1 MSLKVGELVVVFS
14 EMFIFILMMT
24 KKIIIAQFLL
34 ILFLGRGICNAQS
47 DYIEFSGKIINA
59 ENKEPLIFA
68 NLNVL
73 ESNISTISNSKGAF
87 KIKIPKSHSSSK
99 VKVSFIGFK
108 TRIIDLKSFDD
119 KNTISLNVFVTPL
132 SEMVLSIPKDVEG
145 LVRETLSNSGKNYL
159 EENTIMTAFYR
170 ETIKRKRRNVS
181 LSEAVVNIYKSSYK
195 IYSKK
200 DGIKILKI
208 RKDTDYSRLD
218 TVALKLSGGPFNTLF
233 QDIIKY
239 PNYFIPSFFMSNYS
253 FSVHR
258 TSKINN
264 RPVYVIRFKQK
275 EDVIEPFYY
284 GELFIDGENKILL
297 SATYSLNVSDRE
309 KASELFV
316 KKKPKG
322 ANVWPTKAVYR
333 VDYAE
338 RNRKWFYSYSNLS
351 IDFKVN
357 WDKKIFNTTYSL
369 SAEMAIT
376 DWIENRTL
384 DYPKRKELINSS
396 IILTDS
402 KVGFQDLNFWG
413 EDNIIEPEN
422 SIQNAIKKIKKKLD
436 KINK

>member
-1 MSLKVGELVVVFS
+1 
-14 EMFIFILMMT
+14 MFIFTCVMISKLR
-24 KKIIIAQFLL
+24 AQLLL
-34 ILFLGRGICNAQS
+34 IFFIGIGISNAQS

-73 ESNISTISNSKGAF
+73 ESNISTISNSKGDF
-87 KIKIPKSHSSSK
+87 KIKIPKSYSSSK
-99 VKVSFIGFK
+99 IKVSFIGFK
-108 TRIIDLKSFDD
+108 TRIIDLKSFVDQ
-119 KNTISLNVFVTPL
+119 NTISLNVFVTPL
-132 SEMVLSIPKDVEG
+132 SEMVMSIPKDVEG
-145 LVRETLSNSGKNYL
+145 LVKETLSNSGQNYL
-159 EENTIMTAFYR
+159 KENTIMTAFYR

-181 LSEAVVNIYKSSYK
+181 LSEAVVNIYKSPYK
-195 IYSKK
+195 LYSKK
-200 DGIKILKI
+200 DVIKILKI

-218 TVALKLSGGPFNTLF
+218 TLALKLSGGPFNTLF

-239 PNYFIPSFFMSNYS
+239 PNYFIPSFFISNYS

-264 RPVYVIRFKQK
+264 RPVYVVRFKQK
-275 EDVIEPFYY
+275 EDIIDPFYY

-297 SATYSLNVSDRE
+297 SATYSLNVSDKE
-309 KASELFV
+309 KASKLFV
-316 KKKPKG
+316 RKKPKG

-338 RNRKWFYSYSNLS
+338 RNGKWFYSYSNLS

-357 WDKKIFNTTYSL
+357 WDKKIFNKNYSL
-369 SAEMAIT
+369 SSEMAIT

-384 DYPKRKELINSS
+384 DYPRRRELINPS
-396 IILTDS
+396 IILTNS
-402 KVGFQDLNFWG
+402 KLGFQDLNFWG

-436 KINK
+436 RINK

>member
-1 MSLKVGELVVVFS
+1 MISKLR
-14 EMFIFILMMT
+14 
-24 KKIIIAQFLL
+24 AQLLL
-34 ILFLGRGICNAQS
+34 IFFIGIGISNAQS

-73 ESNISTISNSKGAF
+73 ESNTSTISNSKGDF
-87 KIKIPKSHSSSK
+87 KIKIPKSYSSSK
-99 VKVSFIGFK
+99 IKVSFIGFK
-108 TRIIDLKSFDD
+108 TRIIDLKSFVDQ
-119 KNTISLNVFVTPL
+119 NTISLNVFVTPL
-132 SEMVLSIPKDVEG
+132 SEMVMSIPKDVEG
-145 LVRETLSNSGKNYL
+145 LVKETLSNSGQNYL
-159 EENTIMTAFYR
+159 KENTIMTAFYR

-181 LSEAVVNIYKSSYK
+181 LSEAVVNIYKSPYK
-195 IYSKK
+195 LYSKK
-200 DGIKILKI
+200 DVIKILKI

-218 TVALKLSGGPFNTLF
+218 TLALKLSGGPFNTLF

-239 PNYFIPSFFMSNYS
+239 PNYFIPSFFISNYS

-264 RPVYVIRFKQK
+264 RPVYVVRFKQK
-275 EDVIEPFYY
+275 EDIIDPFYY

-297 SATYSLNVSDRE
+297 SATYSLNVSDKE
-309 KASELFV
+309 KASKLFV
-316 KKKPKG
+316 RKKPKG

-338 RNRKWFYSYSNLS
+338 RNGKWFYSYSNLS

-357 WDKKIFNTTYSL
+357 WDKKIFNKNYSL
-369 SAEMAIT
+369 SSEMAIT

-384 DYPKRKELINSS
+384 DYPRRRELINPS

-402 KVGFQDLNFWG
+402 KLGFQDLNFWG

-436 KINK
+436 RINK

>member
-1 MSLKVGELVVVFS
+1 M
-14 EMFIFILMMT
+14 IT
-24 KKIIIAQFLL
+24 KKIISQFLL
-34 ILFLGRGICNAQS
+34 ILFLGSGICNAQS

-68 NLNVL
+68 NLNLL

-108 TRIIDLKSFDD
+108 TRIIDLKLFDD
-119 KNTISLNVFVTPL
+119 KNTISLNVYVTPL
-132 SEMVLSIPKDVEG
+132 SEMVMSIPKDVEG

-239 PNYFIPSFFMSNYS
+239 PNYFIPSFFISNYS

-264 RPVYVIRFKQK
+264 TSVYVIRFKQK
-275 EDVIEPFYY
+275 EDIIEPFYY
-284 GELFIDGENKILL
+284 GELYIDGKNKILL

-322 ANVWPTKAVYR
+322 ANVWPTKAAYR

-338 RNRKWFYSYSNLS
+338 RNGKWFYSYSNLS

-357 WDKKIFNTTYSL
+357 WYKKIFNTTYSL

-376 DWIENRTL
+376 DWIENRTS
-384 DYPKRKELINSS
+384 DYPKRKELINPS

-422 SIQNAIKKIKKKLD
+422 SIQNAIKKIKKKLN

>member
-1 MSLKVGELVVVFS
+1 MISKLR
-14 EMFIFILMMT
+14 
-24 KKIIIAQFLL
+24 AQLLL
-34 ILFLGRGICNAQS
+34 IFFIGIGISNAQS

-73 ESNISTISNSKGAF
+73 ESNISTISNSKGDF
-87 KIKIPKSHSSSK
+87 KIKIPKSYSSSK
-99 VKVSFIGFK
+99 IKVSFIGFK
-108 TRIIDLKSFDD
+108 TRIIDLKSFVDQ
-119 KNTISLNVFVTPL
+119 NTISLNVFVTPL
-132 SEMVLSIPKDVEG
+132 SEMVMSIPKDVEG
-145 LVRETLSNSGKNYL
+145 LVKETLSNSGQNYL
-159 EENTIMTAFYR
+159 KENTIMTAFYR

-181 LSEAVVNIYKSSYK
+181 LSEAVVNIYKSPYK
-195 IYSKK
+195 LYSKK
-200 DGIKILKI
+200 DVIKILKI

-218 TVALKLSGGPFNTLF
+218 TLALKLSGGPFNTLF

-239 PNYFIPSFFMSNYS
+239 PNYFIPSFFISNYS

-264 RPVYVIRFKQK
+264 RPVYVVRFKQK
-275 EDVIEPFYY
+275 EDIIDPFYY

-297 SATYSLNVSDRE
+297 SATYSLNVSDKE
-309 KASELFV
+309 KASKLFV
-316 KKKPKG
+316 RKKPKG

-338 RNRKWFYSYSNLS
+338 RNGKWFYSYSNLS

-357 WDKKIFNTTYSL
+357 WDKKIFNKNYSL
-369 SAEMAIT
+369 SSEMAIT

-384 DYPKRKELINSS
+384 DYPRRRELINPS

-402 KVGFQDLNFWG
+402 KLGFQDLNFWG

-436 KINK
+436 RINK

>member
-1 MSLKVGELVVVFS
+1 MRLQMLYIYTT
-14 EMFIFILMMT
+14 MIT
-24 KKIIIAQFLL
+24 KKIIPQFLL
-34 ILFLGRGICNAQS
+34 ILFLGSGICNAQS

-68 NLNVL
+68 NLNLL

-108 TRIIDLKSFDD
+108 TRIIDLKLFDD
-119 KNTISLNVFVTPL
+119 KNTISLNVYVTPL
-132 SEMVLSIPKDVEG
+132 SEMVMSIPKDVEG

-239 PNYFIPSFFMSNYS
+239 PNYFIPSFFISNYS

-264 RPVYVIRFKQK
+264 TSVYVIRFKQK
-275 EDVIEPFYY
+275 EDIIEPFYY
-284 GELFIDGENKILL
+284 GELYIDGKNKILL

-322 ANVWPTKAVYR
+322 ANVWPTKAAYR

-338 RNRKWFYSYSNLS
+338 RNGKWFYSYSNLS

-357 WDKKIFNTTYSL
+357 WYKKIFNTTYSL

-376 DWIENRTL
+376 DWIENRTS
-384 DYPKRKELINSS
+384 DYPKRKELINPS

-402 KVGFQDLNFWG
+402 KVGFKDLNFWG

-422 SIQNAIKKIKKKLD
+422 SIQNAIKKIKKKLN

>member
-1 MSLKVGELVVVFS
+1 
-14 EMFIFILMMT
+14 MFIFTCVMISKLR
-24 KKIIIAQFLL
+24 AQLLL
-34 ILFLGRGICNAQS
+34 IFFIGIGISNAQS

-73 ESNISTISNSKGAF
+73 ESNISTISNSKGDF
-87 KIKIPKSHSSSK
+87 KIKIPKSYSSSK
-99 VKVSFIGFK
+99 IKVSFIGFK
-108 TRIIDLKSFDD
+108 TRIIDLKSFVDQ
-119 KNTISLNVFVTPL
+119 NTISLNVFVTPL
-132 SEMVLSIPKDVEG
+132 SEMVMSIPKDVEG
-145 LVRETLSNSGKNYL
+145 LVKETLSNSGQNYL
-159 EENTIMTAFYR
+159 KENTIMTAFYR

-181 LSEAVVNIYKSSYK
+181 LSEAVVNIYKSPYK
-195 IYSKK
+195 LYSKK
-200 DGIKILKI
+200 DVIKILKI

-218 TVALKLSGGPFNTLF
+218 TLALKLSGGPFNTLF

-239 PNYFIPSFFMSNYS
+239 PNYFIPSFFISNYS

-264 RPVYVIRFKQK
+264 RPVYVVRFKQK
-275 EDVIEPFYY
+275 EDIMDPFYY

-297 SATYSLNVSDRE
+297 SATYSLNVSDKE
-309 KASELFV
+309 KASKLFV
-316 KKKPKG
+316 RKKPKG

-338 RNRKWFYSYSNLS
+338 RNGKWFYSYSNLS

-357 WDKKIFNTTYSL
+357 WDKKIFNKNYSL
-369 SAEMAIT
+369 SSEMAIT

-384 DYPKRKELINSS
+384 DYPRRRELINPS

-402 KVGFQDLNFWG
+402 KLGFQDLNFWG

-436 KINK
+436 RINK

>member
-1 MSLKVGELVVVFS
+1 M
-14 EMFIFILMMT
+14 IT
-24 KKIIIAQFLL
+24 KKIIPQFLL
-34 ILFLGRGICNAQS
+34 ILFLGSGICNAQS

-68 NLNVL
+68 NLNLL

-108 TRIIDLKSFDD
+108 TRIIDLKLFDD
-119 KNTISLNVFVTPL
+119 KNTISLNVYVTPL
-132 SEMVLSIPKDVEG
+132 SEMVMSIPKDVEG

-239 PNYFIPSFFMSNYS
+239 PNYFIPSFFISNYS

-264 RPVYVIRFKQK
+264 TSVYVIRFKQK
-275 EDVIEPFYY
+275 EDIIEPFYY
-284 GELFIDGENKILL
+284 GELYIDGKNKILL

-322 ANVWPTKAVYR
+322 ANVWPTKAAYR

-338 RNRKWFYSYSNLS
+338 RNGKWFYSYSNLS

-357 WDKKIFNTTYSL
+357 WYKKIFNTTYSL

-376 DWIENRTL
+376 DWIENRTS
-384 DYPKRKELINSS
+384 DYPKRKELINPS

-402 KVGFQDLNFWG
+402 KVGFKDLNFWG

-422 SIQNAIKKIKKKLD
+422 SIQNAIKKIKKKLN

>member
-1 MSLKVGELVVVFS
+1 MISKLR
-14 EMFIFILMMT
+14 
-24 KKIIIAQFLL
+24 AQLLL
-34 ILFLGRGICNAQS
+34 IFFIGIGISNAQS

-73 ESNISTISNSKGAF
+73 ESNISTISNSKGDF
-87 KIKIPKSHSSSK
+87 KIKIPKSYSSSK
-99 VKVSFIGFK
+99 IKVSFIGFK
-108 TRIIDLKSFDD
+108 TRIIDLKSFVDQ
-119 KNTISLNVFVTPL
+119 NTISLNVFVTPL
-132 SEMVLSIPKDVEG
+132 SEMVMSIPKDVEG
-145 LVRETLSNSGKNYL
+145 LVKETLSNSGQNYL
-159 EENTIMTAFYR
+159 KENTIMTAFYR

-181 LSEAVVNIYKSSYK
+181 LSEAVVNIYKSPYK
-195 IYSKK
+195 LYSKK
-200 DGIKILKI
+200 DVIKILKI

-218 TVALKLSGGPFNTLF
+218 TLALKLSGGPFNTLF

-239 PNYFIPSFFMSNYS
+239 PNYFIPSFFISNYS

-264 RPVYVIRFKQK
+264 RPVYVVRFKQK
-275 EDVIEPFYY
+275 EDIMDPFYY

-297 SATYSLNVSDRE
+297 SATYSLNVSDKE
-309 KASELFV
+309 KASKLFV
-316 KKKPKG
+316 RKKPKG

-338 RNRKWFYSYSNLS
+338 RNGKWFYSYSNLS

-357 WDKKIFNTTYSL
+357 WDKKIFNKNYSL
-369 SAEMAIT
+369 SSEMAIT

-384 DYPKRKELINSS
+384 DYPRRRELINPS

-402 KVGFQDLNFWG
+402 KLGFQDLNFWG
-413 EDNIIEPEN
+413 ENNIIEPEN

-436 KINK
+436 RINK

>member
-1 MSLKVGELVVVFS
+1 MISKLR
-14 EMFIFILMMT
+14 
-24 KKIIIAQFLL
+24 AQLLL
-34 ILFLGRGICNAQS
+34 IFFIGIGISNAQS

-73 ESNISTISNSKGAF
+73 ESNISTISNSKGDF
-87 KIKIPKSHSSSK
+87 KIKIPKSYSSSK
-99 VKVSFIGFK
+99 IKVSFIGFK
-108 TRIIDLKSFDD
+108 TRIIDLKSFVDQ
-119 KNTISLNVFVTPL
+119 NTISLNVYVTPL
-132 SEMVLSIPKDVEG
+132 SEMVMSIPKDVEG
-145 LVRETLSNSGKNYL
+145 LVKETLSNSGQNYL
-159 EENTIMTAFYR
+159 KENTIMTAFYR

-181 LSEAVVNIYKSSYK
+181 LSEAVVNIYKSPYK
-195 IYSKK
+195 LYSKK
-200 DGIKILKI
+200 DVIKILKI

-218 TVALKLSGGPFNTLF
+218 TLALKLSGGPFNTLF

-239 PNYFIPSFFMSNYS
+239 PNYFIPSFFISNYS

-264 RPVYVIRFKQK
+264 RPVYVVRFKQK
-275 EDVIEPFYY
+275 EDIIDPFYY

-297 SATYSLNVSDRE
+297 SATYSLNVSDKE
-309 KASELFV
+309 KASKLFV
-316 KKKPKG
+316 RKKPKG

-338 RNRKWFYSYSNLS
+338 RNGKWFYSYSNLS

-357 WDKKIFNTTYSL
+357 WDKKIFNKNYSL
-369 SAEMAIT
+369 SSEMAIT

-384 DYPKRKELINSS
+384 DYPRRRELINPS

-402 KVGFQDLNFWG
+402 KLGFQDLNFWG

-436 KINK
+436 RINK

>member
-1 MSLKVGELVVVFS
+1 MLYIYTT
-14 EMFIFILMMT
+14 MIT
-24 KKIIIAQFLL
+24 KKIIPQFLL
-34 ILFLGRGICNAQS
+34 ILFLGSGICNAQS

-68 NLNVL
+68 NLNLL

-108 TRIIDLKSFDD
+108 TRIIDLKLFVD
-119 KNTISLNVFVTPL
+119 KNTISLNVYVTPL
-132 SEMVLSIPKDVEG
+132 SEMVMSIPKDVEG

-239 PNYFIPSFFMSNYS
+239 PNYFIPSFFISNYS

-264 RPVYVIRFKQK
+264 TSVYVIRFKQK
-275 EDVIEPFYY
+275 EDIIEPFYY
-284 GELFIDGENKILL
+284 GELYIDGKNKILL

-322 ANVWPTKAVYR
+322 ANVWPTKAAYR

-338 RNRKWFYSYSNLS
+338 RNGKWFYSYSNLS

-357 WDKKIFNTTYSL
+357 WYKKIFNTTYSL

-376 DWIENRTL
+376 DWIENRTS
-384 DYPKRKELINSS
+384 DYPKRKELINPS

-402 KVGFQDLNFWG
+402 KVGFKDLNFWG

-422 SIQNAIKKIKKKLD
+422 SIQNAIKKIKKKLN

>member
-1 MSLKVGELVVVFS
+1 MKVGELVVVFS

-264 RPVYVIRFKQK
+264 RPVFVIRFKQK